1 MAIIRLLAGL
11 LGGKTWLAWL
21 IAAAMAATALAGV
34 YAYVDH
40 QGYKRAATEWSA
52 KYEKREAEL
61 QAARFRE
68 LDRQATANAEAKARE
83 AERLAAEQRRAEELE
98 ALLDELAA
106 AAKADPNADRIGLG
120 ADSVERL
127 NRIR

>member
-1 MAIIRLLAGL
+1 MIALLARL

-21 IAAAMAATALAGV
+21 IVAALSAGALGGL
-34 YAYVDH
+34 YAWVDH
-40 QGYKRAATEWSA
+40 QGYARASA
-52 KYEKREAEL
+52 KWEKKYDAREAEL
-61 QAARFRE
+61 QAARFKE

-83 AERLAAEQRRAEELE
+83 AERLAAEQRRVAELE
-98 ALLDELAA
+98 RQIAENDKAA
-106 AAKADPNADRIGLG
+106 DADPNRDRIGIG

>member
-1 MAIIRLLAGL
+1 MIALLTRL
-11 LGGKTWLAWL
+11 LGGRTWLAWL
-21 IAAAMAATALAGV
+21 IVAGLSLASLGGL

-40 QGYKRAATEWSA
+40 KGYARAEDKWSQ
-52 KYEKREAEL
+52 KYDAREAEL

-83 AERLAAEQRRAEELE
+83 AKRLAEEQRRV
-98 ALLDELAA
+98 DELDRQLAQINREA
-106 AAKADPNADRIGLG
+106 DADPNRDRPGLSAG
-120 ADSVERL
+120 AVERL